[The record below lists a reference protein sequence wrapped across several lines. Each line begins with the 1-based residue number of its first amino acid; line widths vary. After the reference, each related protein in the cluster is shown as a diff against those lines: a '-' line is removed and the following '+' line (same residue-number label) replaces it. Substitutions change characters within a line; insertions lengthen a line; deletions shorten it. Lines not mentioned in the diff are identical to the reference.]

1 LGTPPLITTRVF
13 KDDVNKSTSENV
25 LRLVRDILGE
35 TDEKIDD
42 D

>member
-1 LGTPPLITTRVF
+1 LGTPPLIPTGIF
-13 KDDVNKSTSENV
+13 KYNVNKSTSENV

>member
-1 LGTPPLITTRVF
+1 LGAPPFITTGIL
-13 KDDVNKSTSENV
+13 KYNMDKSTSENV

-35 TDEKIDD
+35 ADEKIDD

>member
-1 LGTPPLITTRVF
+1 LGTPPFIPTSIF
-13 KDDVNKSTSENV
+13 KYKMDKSTGENV

>member
-1 LGTPPLITTRVF
+1 M
-13 KDDVNKSTSENV
+13 DKSASENV